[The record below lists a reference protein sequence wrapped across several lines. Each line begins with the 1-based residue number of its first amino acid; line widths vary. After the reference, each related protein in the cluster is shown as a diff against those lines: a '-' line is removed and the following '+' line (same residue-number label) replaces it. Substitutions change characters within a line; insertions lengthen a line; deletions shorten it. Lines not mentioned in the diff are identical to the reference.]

1 MIQEAAAA
9 GSTHVK
15 IQSIFSKEVTNRK
28 EFERLESNSTYFS
41 RPYINEVN
49 RLRSLELSL
58 DDHKFFIDY
67 AFVDYNILKH
77 TNQIAIGLEF

>member
-49 RLRSLELSL
+49 RLKGLELSL

-67 AFVDYNILKH
+67 AHQKDLILSLIH
-77 TNQIAIGLEF
+77 I